1 MKNFHS
7 EHFPSIPQPRNFFH
21 VYSGANAYGHDN
33 EYGSGHSGQNEA
45 IVYGE
50 EDGGDDDD
58 SLGYYADGVKRTLTD
73 EQIAIFRH
81 TEVEMLLK
89 DRRREREEQRE
100 REEEEK
106 GLGRE
111 VGPKA
116 EIELDTEMDI
126 EVDTEGMMD
135 TSTLECQQTEI
146 RTARK
151 ESLQPPDE
159 LHRTVPELTDENP
172 NNANPATT
180 LENAQSHSRRKRS
193 RTKRTANNGGAGEG
207 SMDAEEAG
215 NVWNFRRR
223 ARELDEKEEQHFE
236 LDY

>member
-1 MKNFHS
+1 MKIFHS
-7 EHFPSIPQPRNFFH
+7 EHFPSVPPPCNFFH
-21 VYSGANAYGHDN
+21 VYSGANAHGHEN
-33 EYGSGHSGQNEA
+33 GYGSGYGGGNEA
-45 IVYGE
+45 LVHEE
-50 EDGGDDDD
+50 EDGGDYDD
-58 SLGYYADGVKRTLTD
+58 SLGYYSDGVKRTLTD

-100 REEEEK
+100 REEEEE
-106 GLGRE
+106 GLGEE

-116 EIELDTEMDI
+116 EIDLNTEMDI

-135 TSTLECQQTEI
+135 TSTLECQQSEI

-159 LHRTVPELTDENP
+159 LHRTLPELTGENP
-172 NNANPATT
+172 NNANQVTT
-180 LENAQSHSRRKRS
+180 LEDAQPHSRRKRS

-207 SMDAEEAG
+207 SMDAEEVG

-223 ARELDEKEEQHFE
+223 ARELDEKEEQHVE